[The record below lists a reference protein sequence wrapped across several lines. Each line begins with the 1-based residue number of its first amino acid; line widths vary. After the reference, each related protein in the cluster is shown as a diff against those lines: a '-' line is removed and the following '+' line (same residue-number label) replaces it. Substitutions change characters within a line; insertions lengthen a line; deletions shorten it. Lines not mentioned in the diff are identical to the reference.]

1 MFFLSFYYRRG
12 PLDAFFA
19 PPFSSSTPLPTSSER
34 GPPCPGAFV
43 ECPGSCGLRGLT
55 QQPHILFL
63 PALGFYRRWGSGRE
77 GGGPPG
83 CKLTVLVVELVSS
96 SRASGCCGSKMFR
109 RPLGAGNQSALGNKD
124 KKRLREQLLRSF
136 PLLSENDLEQLLPAK
151 ELMSVVRLNLPQAS
165 QAGGGPQQPEAL
177 PPLMSASSANK
188 CTLYVLDDVAVVAE
202 VNGLLFPTVHG
213 LWRAPKM
220 LPCFLIFS
228 PVSAFVMKGA
238 DLMLPGVCRPLTAA
252 AAAATASAVAA
263 AGAEA
268 AAAAAGGGGIA
279 PGQLWAVRVV
289 GNALPFAV
297 GRAVTRAPSLE
308 LLGDKGRTLELIHH
322 LGDALW
328 KYGKE
333 VALPPLFSYKQV
345 YSGTDDAD
353 LLAACGMGPPESLP
367 GSLQQGDPHG
377 RQQQGEEEG
386 GEVSPSDA
394 AEDAA
399 ATPAAAAVADAEG
412 ELQQQ
417 GDSGEALAVSGDERS
432 QGEAER
438 AAPSM
443 TPEEIDA
450 YLELC
455 LLETLH
461 AVTDEQLPLDI
472 SALYSKLTAEAPA
485 IYYTRIAR
493 GDAPFIA
500 PDIRRSSAKKLGK
513 FAQTASKK
521 KLLQT
526 KEQRGVVSVVKINRS
541 HPDYV
546 KHAPV
551 PDSQKRKLIERAA
564 AAAAGAAA
572 QQAGPTIEEGGA
584 PREAPAAAAGA
595 RSTSGPLVFE
605 FCVPASKCSR
615 IFAAAGVRS
624 GKNIYFTSQEY
635 REVLEK
641 YLEVRDSKREDVNQ
655 QGVGAPPPS
664 SSSRPVRSSAVL
676 MDPLLAEAG
685 GPFPQQTT
693 DGACMALS
701 PILTKEERGDAKA
714 AGSEPQL
721 MEKAELFQRWQETQ
735 QPCHAVLRSNDELPL
750 LQDRIVKGACS
761 PIRITV
767 EDKFGGRK
775 HATHILNAAN
785 FLLDPKTVADFLQK
799 KLAASASLYAP
810 PGVKTTSAVCVQGNV
825 AGPVAE
831 LLISH
836 FGIPKKYIEVE
847 IKKPKSAR

>member
-1 MFFLSFYYRRG
+1 
-12 PLDAFFA
+12 
-19 PPFSSSTPLPTSSER
+19 
-34 GPPCPGAFV
+34 
-43 ECPGSCGLRGLT
+43 
-55 QQPHILFL
+55 
-63 PALGFYRRWGSGRE
+63 
-77 GGGPPG
+77 
-83 CKLTVLVVELVSS
+83 
-96 SRASGCCGSKMFR
+96 MFR

-151 ELMSVVRLNLPQAS
+151 EPMSVVRLNLPQTS
-165 QAGGGPQQPEAL
+165 QAGGGPQQPQAL

-188 CTLYVLDDVAVVAE
+188 CALYILDEVAVVAE

-220 LPCFLIFS
+220 LPCILIFS

-252 AAAATASAVAA
+252 AAAAGAA
-263 AGAEA
+263 AGAGAAGAAGA
-268 AAAAAGGGGIA
+268 AAAGGIA

-308 LLGDKGRTLELIHH
+308 LLGDKGRALELIHH

-333 VALPPLFSYKQV
+333 VPLPPLFSYKQV
-345 YSGTDDAD
+345 YSGSDDAD
-353 LLAACGMGPPESLP
+353 LLAACGMGLPESLP

-386 GEVSPSDA
+386 EGAPPSDA

-399 ATPAAAAVADAEG
+399 ASPVAAAPAALADEG
-412 ELQQQ
+412 DLQQQ
-417 GDSGEALAVSGDERS
+417 GESGEALAASGDERS
-432 QGEAER
+432 QGEASG

-443 TPEEIDA
+443 TREEVDA

-461 AVTDEQLPLDI
+461 AVSDEQLPLDI
-472 SALYSKLTAEAPA
+472 SALYRQLTAEAPA

-493 GDAPFIA
+493 GDWAFIA

-551 PDSQKRKLIERAA
+551 SESEKRKLIEKAA
-564 AAAAGAAA
+564 AAAAGATA
-572 QQAGPTIEEGGA
+572 QQVGPTLEDGGGL
-584 PREAPAAAAGA
+584 REVPAAAAGA
-595 RSTSGPLVFE
+595 RSTSAGPLVFE

-624 GKNIYFTSQEY
+624 GKNLYFTPQEY

-641 YLEVRDSKREDVNQ
+641 YLEVRESKREDANQ
-655 QGVGAPPPS
+655 RGGEEAPPRS
-664 SSSRPVRSSAVL
+664 SSPRRTRSSAVL
-676 MDPLLAEAG
+676 MDPLLAEAV
-685 GPFPQQTT
+685 
-693 DGACMALS
+693 
-701 PILTKEERGDAKA
+701 LTKEERGEAKA
-714 AGSEPQL
+714 SGSEPQL

-750 LQDRIVKGACS
+750 LQDRIAKGACS

-810 PGVKTTSAVCVQGNV
+810 PGAKTTSAVCVQGNV

-847 IKKPKSAR
+847 IKKPKSGR

>member
-1 MFFLSFYYRRG
+1 
-12 PLDAFFA
+12 
-19 PPFSSSTPLPTSSER
+19 
-34 GPPCPGAFV
+34 
-43 ECPGSCGLRGLT
+43 
-55 QQPHILFL
+55 
-63 PALGFYRRWGSGRE
+63 
-77 GGGPPG
+77 
-83 CKLTVLVVELVSS
+83 
-96 SRASGCCGSKMFR
+96 MFR
-109 RPLGAGNQSALGNKD
+109 RPLGGGNQSALGNKD

-151 ELMSVVRLNLPQAS
+151 EPMSVVRLNLPQAS
-165 QAGGGPQQPEAL
+165 QAAGGPQQPEAL

-188 CTLYVLDDVAVVAE
+188 CALYVLDEVAVVAE

-252 AAAATASAVAA
+252 AAAATASAAAA
-263 AGAEA
+263 AGAAA
-268 AAAAAGGGGIA
+268 AAAAAGGSGVA

-333 VALPPLFSYKQV
+333 VPLPPLFSYKQV

-367 GSLQQGDPHG
+367 GSLQQGDPQG
-377 RQQQGEEEG
+377 RQQQQGEEEG
-386 GEVSPSDA
+386 DEASPSDA

-399 ATPAAAAVADAEG
+399 AASPAAAAAAGEAEG
-412 ELQQQ
+412 EPQQQ
-417 GDSGEALAVSGDERS
+417 GETGEALTASGDERS
-432 QGEAER
+432 QGETVG

-443 TPEEIDA
+443 TPEVRREEVDA

-461 AVTDEQLPLDI
+461 AVSDEQLPLDI

-493 GDAPFIA
+493 GDTPFIA

-551 PDSQKRKLIERAA
+551 PDSQKKKLIEKAA
-564 AAAAGAAA
+564 AAAAGAAS
-572 QQAGPTIEEGGA
+572 QQAGPSAEEGGA
-584 PREAPAAAAGA
+584 PREAPSAAAGA

-641 YLEVRDSKREDVNQ
+641 YLAVRESKREDMNQ
-655 QGVGAPPPS
+655 SEEGAPPRPP
-664 SSSRPVRSSAVL
+664 SSRPTRSSAVL
-676 MDPLLAEAG
+676 MDPLLAEAV
-685 GPFPQQTT
+685 
-693 DGACMALS
+693 
-701 PILTKEERGDAKA
+701 LTKEERGDAKA

-750 LQDRIVKGACS
+750 LQDRIVYVHS
-761 PIRITV
+761 
-767 EDKFGGRK
+767 
-775 HATHILNAAN
+775 TH
-785 FLLDPKTVADFLQK
+785 KQ
-799 KLAASASLYAP
+799 
-810 PGVKTTSAVCVQGNV
+810 Q
-825 AGPVAE
+825 
-831 LLISH
+831 
-836 FGIPKKYIEVE
+836 
-847 IKKPKSAR
+847 RQQQQQQQ

>member
-1 MFFLSFYYRRG
+1 MVLG
-12 PLDAFFA
+12 PLGSNR
-19 PPFSSSTPLPTSSER
+19 PSHH
-34 GPPCPGAFV
+34 
-43 ECPGSCGLRGLT
+43 SCGVC
-55 QQPHILFL
+55 
-63 PALGFYRRWGSGRE
+63 AA
-77 GGGPPG
+77 
-83 CKLTVLVVELVSS
+83 V
-96 SRASGCCGSKMFR
+96 KMFR

-136 PLLSENDLEQLLPAK
+136 PLLSEDDLEQLLPAK
-151 ELMSVVRLNLPQAS
+151 EPMSVVRLNLPQAS
-165 QAGGGPQQPEAL
+165 QAAAGPQQPEAL

-188 CTLYVLDDVAVVAE
+188 CALYMLDEAAVVAE
-202 VNGLLFPTVHG
+202 VNGLLFPTLAMDLLRLYLFALFEYSAYISRAQVHG

-220 LPCFLIFS
+220 LPCILIFS

-252 AAAATASAVAA
+252 AAAATASAAAA
-263 AGAEA
+263 AGA
-268 AAAAAGGGGIA
+268 AAAAAAAGGGIA

-308 LLGDKGRTLELIHH
+308 LLGDKGRALELIHH

-328 KYGKE
+328 KHGKE
-333 VALPPLFSYKQV
+333 VSLPPLFSYKQV
-345 YSGTDDAD
+345 YSGSDDAE

-367 GSLQQGDPHG
+367 GSLQQGDCQG
-377 RQQQGEEEG
+377 RQQQEEEG
-386 GEVSPSDA
+386 EEVLPSDA

-399 ATPAAAAVADAEG
+399 ATPAAAASAAAADGEG

-417 GDSGEALAVSGDERS
+417 GDTAEAASGDERS
-432 QGEAER
+432 QGEASGT
-438 AAPSM
+438 ALPSM
-443 TPEEIDA
+443 TPEEVDA

-461 AVTDEQLPLDI
+461 TVSDEQLPLDI

-526 KEQRGVVSVVKINRS
+526 KEQRGLVSVVKINRS
-541 HPDYV
+541 HPEYV
-546 KHAPV
+546 KHVTV
-551 PDSQKRKLIERAA
+551 PESQKRKLIEKA

-572 QQAGPTIEEGGA
+572 QQAGPAVEEGGP
-584 PREAPAAAAGA
+584 PREAPSAAAGG

-624 GKNIYFTSQEY
+624 GKNVYFTSQEY

-641 YLEVRDSKREDVNQ
+641 YLEVRESKREDANQ
-655 QGVGAPPPS
+655 PGEGAPQRPT
-664 SSSRPVRSSAVL
+664 SSRPARSSAVM
-676 MDPLLAEAG
+676 MDPLLAEAV
-685 GPFPQQTT
+685 
-693 DGACMALS
+693 
-701 PILTKEERGDAKA
+701 LTKEERGDAKA
-714 AGSEPQL
+714 AGSEPQI

-750 LQDRIVKGACS
+750 LQDRIVYWQQQRRQQQQPPTAGAAAATHSRSNSSSDSRSNLASLSGGEHLIRDLIFVSGVCSKGACS

-810 PGVKTTSAVCVQGNV
+810 PGAKATSAVCVQGNV

-847 IKKPKSAR
+847 IKKPKSGR